1 MPVPLKD
8 KIYVLLQIVIFLAWL
23 FDVENLSLQFPE
35 NLRWIAL
42 FVAGIGCILIVI
54 AFIQL
59 NTNLSPFPSPK
70 KGSRLITSG
79 VFTFARHPIYSGIL
93 MIAFGISFWL
103 GSGYKLIISLVLAG
117 LFYAKSSY
125 EEKRLQERFPEYESY
140 KAQTGRFFPKFNWRI

>member
-23 FDVENLSLQFPE
+23 FDAENLFLEFPE

-42 FVAGIGCILIVI
+42 FVAGIGGILIVI

-59 NTNLSPFPSPK
+59 NTRLSPFPSPK

-79 VFTFARHPIYSGIL
+79 AFTFARHPIYSGIL
-93 MIAFGISFWL
+93 MIAFGLSFWL

-125 EEKRLQERFPEYESY
+125 EEKRLQERFPEYGSY